1 MPPYM
6 PPLAQAILLGWRHC
20 LPTPPAST
28 AGGLQLMTAFRKLL
42 ASVAVATGSATSG
55 GQMSAWE
62 VVKEASCPGEF
73 AFQGLGNVSLVPTG
87 WVPTKENVTF
97 MQLQDGIIHTQM
109 RSRAYFAS
117 SCTAGEYDNQQY
129 LALDFRGKTF
139 RYTTDLS
146 QAGCGC
152 NAALYLTSMR
162 QNKKPSECGDYY
174 CDANNVCGEAC
185 AEIDIQ
191 EANRFAWH
199 STLHG
204 SWDHIG
210 KGKGYGG
217 GGPGWNGP
225 RDWSAQDFG
234 PDGRCV
240 DTKAPF
246 EVSVYFP
253 VDGQG
258 RLTAMEVTVGQHG
271 HKCVLWMRVDDY
283 GAMADLDTAL
293 AEGMTPIVSYW
304 RSEEM
309 LWLDGKGMDNQ
320 GPCLKDLPDR
330 CGDTVRFYNFS
341 ISPAFP
347 PTTPTTSTATP
358 STAAEVSDEVV
369 DGAGSGADTA
379 QVRAFLAG
387 ASATVA
393 AQIALALL
401 VWAVRTV
408 CKRRGQP
415 VCPGVSP
422 LKRVVT
428 GSSQSLLV
436 LAESGGSGPPTISQT
451 SSEITL
457 AH

>member
-1 MPPYM
+1 
-6 PPLAQAILLGWRHC
+6 
-20 LPTPPAST
+20 
-28 AGGLQLMTAFRKLL
+28 MTAFGKLL

-55 GQMSAWE
+55 RQMAAWD
-62 VVKEASCPGEF
+62 VVKEASCPGKF
-73 AFQGLGNVSLVPTG
+73 AFEGLGNVSLVPTG

-97 MQLQDGIIHTQM
+97 MRMQNGIINTPMQ
-109 RSRAYFAS
+109 SRAYFAS
-117 SCTAGEYDNQQY
+117 SCTAGEYDKSQY
-129 LALDFRGKTF
+129 LALDFRGKTL
-139 RYTTDLS
+139 RYTTDIS

-174 CDANNVCGEAC
+174 CDANNVCGESC

-191 EANRFAWH
+191 EANRFSWH

-204 SWDHIG
+204 SWDQIG

-240 DTKAPF
+240 DTNAPF
-246 EVSVYFP
+246 EVSVYFS

-258 RLTAMEVTVGQHG
+258 KLKAMEVTLGQHG
-271 HKCVLWMRVDDY
+271 HKCVLWTRVDDY
-283 GAMADLDTAL
+283 SAMADLDAAL
-293 AEGMTPIVSYW
+293 AAGMTPVVSYW

-309 LWLDGKGMDNQ
+309 FWLDGKGIDNQ
-320 GPCLKDLPDR
+320 GPCWAELPDR
-330 CGDTVRFYNFS
+330 CGDAVRFYNFS

-347 PTTPTTSTATP
+347 PVTRTASTTPAIASTT
-358 STAAEVSDEVV
+358 AEVGNEVR
-369 DGAGSGADTA
+369 DGLPGSGAGSGADA
-379 QVRAFLAG
+379 AEVKAFLAG

-393 AQIALALL
+393 AQIAVVLLA
-401 VWAVRTV
+401 WAVLAD
-408 CKRRGQP
+408 CKRRGEP
-415 VCPGVSP
+415 VCPGSSP

-428 GSSQSLLV
+428 GSSQNLLL
-436 LAESGGSGPPTISQT
+436 LAESGGSGPTTSHT
-451 SSEITL
+451 SSKIAVT
-457 AH
+457 H